1 MEKRGKSS
9 LNPLATTGSC
19 KLYPKQHQA
28 GAALCAGLARP
39 APQKGGLR
47 RAATRD
53 PDRWLFFNRTRLTR
67 MLAKKCPETH
77 VPGRF
82 LTFRF
87 PSALIRRILQRVFF
101 NQLLRQLGRRQV
113 DFVVNDERGHADGV
127 LFTHGRMGLR
137 RIADF
142 HKRAQGRDARSDVDI
157 NKLDLILAK
166 NLFDRA
172 AAPSMRIAVQCYLMH
187 NAPPLLLIIKIK
199 FSFIIVYLNVYV
211 KPLRRP
217 ALRRQNTYAMLSQTL
232 IF

>member
-1 MEKRGKSS
+1 MRRACS
-9 LNPLATTGSC
+9 
-19 KLYPKQHQA
+19 
-28 GAALCAGLARP
+28 ARP
-39 APQKGGLR
+39 PKG
-47 RAATRD
+47 
-53 PDRWLFFNRTRLTR
+53 WLEARGDARPRQMAVFNRTRLTR

-82 LTFRF
+82 LTFRS

-101 NQLLRQLGRRQV
+101 NQLLRQLGRGQV
-113 DFVVNDERGHADGV
+113 DFVINNKSGHADGM
-127 LFTHGRMGLR
+127 LFTHGRMDLR

-172 AAPSMRIAVQCYLMH
+172 ATPSMRIAVQCYLMH
-187 NAPPLLLIIKIK
+187 NAPPSSLIIKIK
-199 FSFIIVYLNVYV
+199 LSFIIVYSNVHV